1 MFLRLFCGQRMFS
14 KLCFCCNSCLL
25 LFLVCFG
32 LTIWHWHGLG
42 YQKEACHLT
51 QQCLK
56 HCPKSCKAICR
67 TSRNC
72 RSISLQRSRGFLH
85 FSRCFFTTWLLDN
98 NSEWHNLALSP
109 LNCRVALCLY
119 AATEYAGK
127 VRNHSPHSPHLST
140 KLEDLSDFH
149 IPFRGWI
156 FGVALTIKSM
166 GWHGAK
172 QSLNGIDIA
181 II

>member
-42 YQKEACHLT
+42 YQKEACQLT

-56 HCPKSCKAICR
+56 HCPKSCKAICK

-98 NSEWHNLALSP
+98 NSEWHNLALPP

-127 VRNHSPHSPHLST
+127 VRNHSPPQPPQPPPVHKIGRPQWFPHPIPWM
-140 KLEDLSDFH
+140 DF
-149 IPFRGWI
+149 WS
-156 FGVALTIKSM
+156 GVDYQNYGLT
-166 GWHGAK
+166 
-172 QSLNGIDIA
+172 
-181 II
+181 